1 MSFLESLFK
10 NNPTDIFLKFTLIII
25 VINIII
31 ISISYYYDYINKKNL
46 LKRIEQFETSLK
58 DLVEEFRS
66 FELLLTNQKKTLE
79 EYKYNFLRTEQEI
92 SRLADSHSNEKNLT
106 QAISLAKEG
115 LGAEEI
121 SRKTNLPIEDIEP
134 IIKYHG
140 KS

>member
-1 MSFLESLFK
+1 MNFLESLFK
-10 NNPTDIFLKFTLIII
+10 DNPSDIFLKFTLLIIT
-25 VINIII
+25 VNIII
-31 ISISYYYDYINKKNL
+31 ISVSYYYDYINKKHL
-46 LKRIEQFETSLK
+46 LKRIEQFENSLK

-92 SRLADSHSNEKNLT
+92 SRLADSHSNEQNLT
-106 QAISLAKEG
+106 QAINLAKEG

-121 SRKTNLPIEDIEP
+121 SRKTNLPVEDIEP

>member
-1 MSFLESLFK
+1 MNFLESLFK
-10 NNPTDIFLKFTLIII
+10 DNPSDIFLKFTLLVII
-25 VINIII
+25 VNIII
-31 ISISYYYDYINKKNL
+31 ISVSYYYDYINKKHL
-46 LKRIEQFETSLK
+46 LKRIEQFENSLK

-92 SRLADSHSNEKNLT
+92 SRLADSHSNEQNLT
-106 QAISLAKEG
+106 QAINLAKEG